1 MQSEYGT
8 AMLFRSLND
17 GPDEDASDT
26 LEDKSSE
33 WPESVELLA
42 RGDPVTEP
50 LASASEGGGSGDQIA
65 FTHLF
70 ERYNG
75 KICRYIG
82 IMVGDDET
90 ARDLAQETFIKAW
103 QALPTLRHPGQVEA
117 WLFRIARNKAIDY
130 LRRKRIQRILL
141 PWTAAL
147 AREADGKLHTQG
159 FEDQVCDWDCAREA
173 LAQVRPKLREC
184 LVLSVIVGLSRKRI
198 AEIVGIDENSIT
210 TYISLARKAFQE
222 AYELVKG
229 EKQP

>member
-1 MQSEYGT
+1 
-8 AMLFRSLND
+8 MLFRSLND
-17 GPDEDASDT
+17 SSGEGVPDT
-26 LEDKSSE
+26 LGDESSE
-33 WPESVELLA
+33 WLEPVELVT
-42 RGDPVTEP
+42 REDPVTEP
-50 LASASEGGGSGDQIA
+50 LAGESLRRGKSERGGPGDQAA

-70 ERYNG
+70 EQYNS

-82 IMVGDDET
+82 IMVDDDET
-90 ARDLAQETFIKAW
+90 AHDLAQETFIKAW
-103 QALPTLRHPGQVEA
+103 QALPTLRHPDQVEA

-130 LRRKRIQRILL
+130 LRRKRIRRILL

-147 AREADGKLHTQG
+147 AHEADGKLRMQG
-159 FEDQVCDWDCAREA
+159 FEDQVCDQDCAREA

-198 AEIVGIDENSIT
+198 AEIVGIDENSVT

-222 AYELVKG
+222 AYERAKG